1 MYSSIEVEGR
11 KEVIDNCYWPLIR
24 LAQKG
29 IPIGVE
35 VTGVT
40 LEIINSISPEW
51 VSVFKK
57 CISKNEIELIGS
69 GYSQVIGPLVP
80 AKVNENN
87 QTIGMKQYEEVLG
100 SKPQV
105 ALINEMAYSSGIVDH
120 YIEAGYEAI
129 VMEWNNPRRYHPG
142 WKDEW
147 RYFPQR
153 VQSSAGNSI
162 KIIWADSIAFQKY
175 QRYVHNEVG
184 LEEYLKYLKSSTK
197 NDVNFPLYSNDIEI
211 FDYRPNRYGTEA
223 TIVDRHEWVRIYD
236 LYQHLDEQDWCE
248 LIFPTA
254 VLDDIDTENANHLLR
269 LESIEQPIPVKKQEK
284 YNITRWALTGR
295 NDLDINTKCFQ
306 IYESMVYQKNEN
318 PEDWKE
324 LCYLWS
330 SDFRTHI
337 SEKRWQKYIVALD
350 DRVSHINS
358 ENEDEN
364 LFGSN
369 STNIKNAPNGLKL
382 IDYEVGKFKITLN
395 MNKGLSIFALGH
407 KDSGY
412 LPLIGT
418 LDHGFYDDITL
429 GADFYSGHAV
439 IERFGKHKI
448 TDLGKVS
455 PSIVETEN
463 EVILKTIQDM
473 NGFRFNNIIR
483 ISENRFTMEKNIHA
497 KVNEKMIIR
506 PYCFTFIPTEW
517 DKDSLYVET
526 NNGSLFTERFHLERG
541 DISHSDMYSSLISA
555 RHGFGNTEGIIVIGD
570 KNKMVTFKCEMSK
583 SALIPSL
590 IFKELQNTYF
600 FRLQYSAMEID
611 ETSKLITTPVAIHS
625 RLSISVSI

>member
-11 KEVIDNCYWPLIR
+11 KEVIDNCYWPLLR

-51 VSVFKK
+51 VSVLKE

-69 GYSQVIGPLVP
+69 GYSQIIGPLVP
-80 AKVNENN
+80 AKVNEYN
-87 QTIGMKQYEEVLG
+87 QAIGMKQYEELLG
-100 SKPQV
+100 CNPKV
-105 ALINEMAYSSGIVDH
+105 ALINEMAYSSGVVDH

-129 VMEWNNPRRYHPG
+129 VMEWNNPRRYNPS

-153 VQSSAGNSI
+153 VQTPAGNSI

-175 QRYVHNEVG
+175 QRYVHNEIG
-184 LEEYLKYLKSSTK
+184 LEEYLKYLKSKTN
-197 NDVNFPLYSNDIEI
+197 NDGNFPLYSNDIEI
-211 FDYRPNRYGTEA
+211 FDYRPNRYETEA
-223 TIVDRHEWVRIYD
+223 TIVDRGEWNRVFD
-236 LYQHLDEQDWCE
+236 LYNNLVEQDWCE
-248 LIFPTA
+248 LIFPSR
-254 VLDDIDTENANHLLR
+254 VLDAANTENANHLLR

-306 IYESMVYQKNEN
+306 IYQSMVNQKNEN
-318 PEDWKE
+318 LEDWKE

-337 SEKRWQKYIVALD
+337 TEKRWQIFIAVLN
-350 DRVSHINS
+350 DRVSHTHS
-358 ENEDEN
+358 ENEHDN
-364 LFGSN
+364 LFGDN
-369 STNIKNAPNGLKL
+369 STKITNVPNEPKL
-382 IDYEVGKFKITLN
+382 IDYDVGKFKITLN
-395 MNKGLSIFALGH
+395 MNKGLSIIALGH

-448 TDLGKVS
+448 TDLGRVS
-455 PSIVETEN
+455 PNIVETEN
-463 EVILKTIQDM
+463 EVILKTIQDV
-473 NGFRFNNIIR
+473 NGFRFNNVIK
-483 ISENRFTMEKNIHA
+483 ISENRITLEKYIHA
-497 KVNEKMIIR
+497 NVNEKLIIR
-506 PYCFTFIPTEW
+506 PYCFTFIPTGW

-526 NNGSLFTERFHLERG
+526 NNGSLSTERFHLEQR
-541 DISHSDMYSSLISA
+541 DISHSDIYSSLISA
-555 RHGFGNTEGIIVIGD
+555 RHSFGNTEGIIAIGD

-590 IFKELQNTYF
+590 IYKEVQNTYF

-611 ETSKLITTPVAIHS
+611 ETSKIITTPLGIHS
-625 RLSISVSI
+625 RLSISVNI